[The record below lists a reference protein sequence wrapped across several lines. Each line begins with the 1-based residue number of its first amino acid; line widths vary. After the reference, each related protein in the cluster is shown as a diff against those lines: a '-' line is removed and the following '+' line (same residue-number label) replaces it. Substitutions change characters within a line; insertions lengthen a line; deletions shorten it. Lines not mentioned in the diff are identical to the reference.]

1 MKKLLL
7 ILSVLVISTSGF
19 AQGDAKAKAVLN
31 KVSSNLKAL
40 KSMKASFKIS
50 IKNKKGKNQGSKSG
64 TVMMKGDKYRV
75 KISGQEIICDAKS
88 IWTYIKE
95 SNEVSISDFED
106 NDEAFSPSKLF
117 TNFYE
122 KEYGYKYLFA
132 KDNITYIGL
141 IPLKKSVQYEKIIIK
156 VNNKSNLIIGGKVYD
171 KNGNTYSYSIS
182 NYSKNPA
189 LSNKVFVFNKSK
201 YPKVEV
207 IDLR

>member
-1 MKKLLL
+1 MKNLLL
-7 ILSVLVISTSGF
+7 ILVLSVITTSGF
-19 AQGDAKAKAVLN
+19 AQGDAKAKGVLN

-40 KSMKASFKIS
+40 KSMKANFKIT

-88 IWTYIKE
+88 IWTYLKE
-95 SNEVSISDFED
+95 SNEVQITEFED
-106 NDEAFSPSKLF
+106 NEESFSPSKLF

-122 KEYGYKYLFA
+122 KEYGYKYLFS

-141 IPLKKSVQYEKIIIK
+141 IPLKKSVQYEKIILK
-156 VNNKSNLIIGGKVYD
+156 VSKKSNLIIGGKVYD
-171 KNGNTYSYSIS
+171 KNGNIYSYTIS
-182 NYSKNPA
+182 NYTKNP
-189 LSNKVFVFNKSK
+189 SISDKTFVFNKSK
-201 YPKVEV
+201 YPKVDV